1 MQYNEEH
8 ANRVIVCINRD
19 VIFYRC
25 YVILIL
31 RFPETILICVYSLIL
46 SRICLCK
53 CVHHIKKKIW
63 KLNGKSFVTTLLP

>member
-19 VIFYRC
+19 VMFYRC

-31 RFPETILICVYSLIL
+31 RFPETILIYVYSLIFE
-46 SRICLCK
+46 S
-53 CVHHIKKKIW
+53 HFA
-63 KLNGKSFVTTLLP
+63 FVNV